1 MAARLVLVE
10 HCPLIRDNALEIA
23 QPHGRRWLALARR
36 ADFLRIAACGL
47 RRVTPAFILQAAP
60 RGEHPTPALRIGFTA
75 SRKVG
80 NAVARNRA
88 KRRLRALADREMA
101 GLEPVFDYVLVGRP
115 ESLSR
120 NFAVM
125 AGDLRYALKKIAA
138 HPKVSAPQATSETAA
153 P

>member
-23 QPHGRRWLALARR
+23 QPHGRRWQALARR
-36 ADFLRIAACGL
+36 ADFLRIAASGL

-60 RGEHPTPALRIGFTA
+60 RGNHPNESLRIGFTA

-101 GLEPVFDYVLVGRP
+101 ALAPVFDYVLVGRP
-115 ESLSR
+115 EALSR

-125 AGDLRYALKKIAA
+125 AGDLRHALKKIAA
-138 HPKVSAPQATSETAA
+138 HPKAAA
-153 P
+153 PEATAP